1 MKEKN
6 PKKTLTEIFLVQYNS
21 EKFKKALENDEPIIL
36 KGVIQRA
43 NAKNKNNR
51 IYPKEILEE
60 SIQKYKQEFINE
72 NRALGELDHPE
83 SSQEVLFKN
92 ASHRIN
98 NIWWVGD
105 EVHADIEILSGKHF
119 PYANILRGCIKNNIP
134 IGFSSRGLG
143 SEVPLNENT
152 YEVEDY
158 DLICWDAV
166 TNPSTHGAFGLLK
179 ESASEEVLN
188 AQRKK
193 KERDNL
199 INKILS
205 D

>member
-1 MKEKN
+1 MKNDKN
-6 PKKTLTEIFLVQYNS
+6 KKLLNEIFLVQYS
-21 EKFKKALENDEPIIL
+21 AEKYKKALENDEPIIL
-36 KGVIQRA
+36 QGVIQRA

-51 IYPKEILEE
+51 IYPKEILQE
-60 SIQKYKQEFINE
+60 SIEKYKQEFIQE

-98 NIWWVGD
+98 EIWWAGD
-105 EVHADIEILSGKHF
+105 EVHAKIEILSGKHF

-179 ESASEEVLN
+179 EGASEEILN
-188 AQRKK
+188 KQRRI
-193 KERDNL
+193 KERDAL
-199 INKILS
+199 ITKILS
-205 D
+205 E